1 MKKKRVLRKISALFL
16 VMIIM
21 VSSLSGVTLAAT
33 GDNATITF
41 EPCYDKSG
49 SVMKYNAGETINGH
63 YAGGKGENINRIF
76 ADKEAAFCIQPGVEL
91 HSGNQLKESSSDTW
105 KALSANKKKAVGL
118 ALLYGYSGNNK
129 NLKGSDDEKWTATQV
144 LVWEFVTG
152 CRKATG
158 AYKRSEKTIYS
169 LYFGSSYA
177 NAGAKEVYD
186 QIVDLL
192 KEHNT
197 IPSFMSENKTEI
209 LKDMKLKDGKY
220 TVTLTD
226 ENKVLSDFDFSCGND
241 KIKITKSGNK
251 LTISSAEALE
261 KSVRIKAVKNTVP
274 TVGNSA
280 KLLAY
285 GSDQLQDVVSGAE
298 NAEKVIAYVNVQT
311 KTGSLLLKK
320 TSEDGIVS
328 GIPFTIQGEDYE
340 RIVKTGSDGT
350 ISVEDMIPGT
360 YTITEN
366 ASDRYVVQKS
376 QAVTV
381 VGGKT
386 TTVQFSNILK
396 KFNVTVK
403 KKDAEKVTQQG
414 NATLSNAV
422 YGMYKNGELVDRYT
436 TDGKGEFT
444 TKYYVCGDGWTV
456 REISPSEGYLID
468 NTSYSVGAEP
478 KLYPIEY
485 NQIEMKVNEHVEKGK
500 LAVIK
505 HTDDGKTQIETPEA
519 GAEFEVYLKSAGG
532 FEKAKESERD
542 RLVCDK
548 DGFAQTKN
556 MPYGVYTVH
565 QTKGW
570 EGREFIDDFDVYIQE
585 NGETYRYIIN
595 NRDFESHIK
604 IVKKDEETGKV
615 IPCAGT
621 GFQIYDSKGKLVT
634 MKFMYPK
641 VTTIDTFYTTEDG
654 TLVTP
659 EPLTSGKGYFLVEV
673 KAPYGYVLNV
683 KPVYF
688 DVIQDVSKKEGE
700 VTVIEVSRMNKPQK
714 GRIVIE
720 KSGEIFQSVSESEG
734 VYQPIFEIGMLKG
747 TCFQIIAAE
756 DIITPDGTIRM
767 KKGEV
772 ADTITTDEKGK
783 AESRKLYLGKYRIE
797 EITAPYGMIRCREPR
812 QVEITYAG
820 ETVEVT
826 ETKAEIYNERQ
837 RVQIELTKTL
847 EKNEVFGI
855 GSHNEIEKVRFGL
868 YAKEELMAGDGKVIP
883 KDGLL
888 EIVTCDKAGKA
899 TFQTDIPVGAELYVK
914 EYSTEEHY
922 QLSALIYP
930 VTFAYAGGEQAVVTI
945 VVNEGKVI
953 ENYIKYG
960 MVKGLKVNR
969 ETGKTIAKA
978 VFGLFLKE
986 AKEFNEKTA
995 ILTAESDKKGVFTFE
1010 KVPLGEW
1017 VIHELKPAEGYLTN
1031 EEQYPVTITE
1041 KEEVVEIKV
1050 FNDRIPKIKT
1060 TATIQ
1065 GKKKAVA
1072 TKTIALKDKVSYKH
1086 LIQGKEYVLKG
1097 ILMDKKTGK
1106 PLLINGKKV
1115 QSETAFKPK
1124 HAKGNVT
1131 VTFTFEGTNI
1141 TKDTDIVVFETL
1153 YCDGIE
1159 LTAHADIKD
1168 QGQTVTVKRPIP
1180 EIPQTGDHSMRGFFI
1195 GIGAVA
1201 LGGLIS
1207 LVVIKKKRD
1216 EDETE

>member
-1 MKKKRVLRKISALFL
+1 MKKKTILRKISALFL

-21 VSSLSGVTLAAT
+21 VSSLSGVTFAAT
-33 GDNATITF
+33 GDNVTITF

-118 ALLYGYSGNNK
+118 ALLYGYSGNKK

-144 LVWEFVTG
+144 LIWEFVTG

-158 AYKRSEKTIYS
+158 AYKKNDKTIYS

-220 TVTLTD
+220 IVTLTD

-328 GIPFTIQGEDYE
+328 GIPFLIQGEDYE
-340 RIVKTGSDGT
+340 RTVKTGIDGT

-376 QAVTV
+376 QTVTV

-422 YGMYKNGELVDRYT
+422 YGIYKNGELVERYT

-456 REISPSEGYLID
+456 REISPSEGYLLD

-485 NQIEMKVNEHVEKGK
+485 NKIEMKVNEHVEKGK
-500 LAVIK
+500 IAVIK
-505 HTDDGKTQIETPEA
+505 HTDDGKTQIETPES
-519 GAEFEVYLKSAGG
+519 GAEFEVYLKSAGS

-548 DGFAQTKN
+548 DGFVQTKD

-570 EGREFIDDFDVYIQE
+570 EGREFIDDFDVFIQE

-604 IVKKDEETGKV
+604 IVKKDKETGKV
-615 IPCAGT
+615 IPCAGA
-621 GFQIYDSKGKLVT
+621 GFQIYDPKGKLVT

-659 EPLTSGKGYFLVEV
+659 ELLPSGKGYFLVEV
-673 KAPYGYVLNV
+673 KAPYGYVLNA

-688 DVIQDVSKKEGE
+688 DVIQDASKKEGE
-700 VTVIEVSRMNKPQK
+700 VTVIEVSRMNQPQK

-720 KSGEIFQSVSESEG
+720 KSGEIFQSVSENEG
-734 VYQPIFEIGMLKG
+734 AYQTIFESVMLKG
-747 TCFQIIAAE
+747 ASFQITAAE
-756 DIITPDGTIRM
+756 DIITPDGTVRM

-772 ADTITTDEKGK
+772 ADTITTDENGK
-783 AESRKLYLGKYRIE
+783 AESRELYLGKYKIE
-797 EITAPYGMIRCREPR
+797 EITAPYGMVRCREPR

-826 ETKAEIYNERQ
+826 ETRAEIYNERQ
-837 RVQIELTKTL
+837 HVQIEITKTL

-855 GSHNEIEKVRFGL
+855 GSHNEIEKVCFGL
-868 YAKEELMAGDGKVIP
+868 YAKEELKAEDGKVIP

-888 EIVTCDKAGKA
+888 EIVTCDKSGKA
-899 TFQTDIPVGAELYVK
+899 TFKTDIPVGAELYVK

-922 QLSALIYP
+922 QLSNLIYP

-953 ENYIKYG
+953 ENHIKYG
-960 MVKGLKVNR
+960 MVKGLKVDR

-978 VFGLFLKE
+978 VFGLFSKE

-1041 KEEVVEIKV
+1041 KEEIVEIKV

-1072 TKTIALKDKVSYKH
+1072 TKTIVLEDKVSYKH
-1086 LIQGKEYVLKG
+1086 LIPGKEYVLKG

-1106 PLLINGKKV
+1106 PFLINGKKV

-1131 VTFTFEGTNI
+1131 VTFTFDGKNI
-1141 TKDTDIVVFETL
+1141 TKDIDIVVFETL

>member
-1 MKKKRVLRKISALFL
+1 MKKKRIIREISTLFL
-16 VMIIM
+16 VMVMM

-33 GDNATITF
+33 GDNVIITF
-41 EPCYDKSG
+41 EPCYDKNG

-76 ADKEAAFCIQPGVEL
+76 ADGEAAFCIQPGVGL
-91 HSGNQLKESSSDTW
+91 HTGSQLKESSSDTW
-105 KALSANKKKAVGL
+105 KVLSANKKKAVGL
-118 ALLYGYSGNNK
+118 ALLYGYSGNKK

-220 TVTLTD
+220 AVTLTD
-226 ENKVLSDFDFSCGND
+226 ENNVLSDFDFSCGND

-251 LTISSAEALE
+251 LTISSVEALE

-298 NAEKVIAYVNVQT
+298 NAEKVISYVNVQT
-311 KTGSLLLKK
+311 KTGNLLLKK

-328 GIPFTIQGEDYE
+328 GISFTVQGEDYE
-340 RIVKTGSDGT
+340 RTVKTGSDGS
-350 ISVEDMIPGT
+350 ISIEDMIPGT

-366 ASDRYVVQKS
+366 VSDRYVPLKS
-376 QAVTV
+376 QTVTV

-403 KKDAEKVTQQG
+403 KKDAEKVKQQG

-422 YGMYKNGELVDRYT
+422 YGIYKNGVLIDRYT

-444 TKYYVCGDGWTV
+444 TKYYACGDGWTV
-456 REISPSEGYLID
+456 REISPSEGYLLD
-468 NTSYSVGAEP
+468 KTSYPVGAEP

-485 NQIEMKVNEHVEKGK
+485 NNIKKEVNEQVEKGK
-500 LAVIK
+500 IAVIK
-505 HTDDGKTQIETPEA
+505 HTDDGKTQIETPES
-519 GAEFEVYLKSAGG
+519 GAEFEVYLKSAGSYDRAEG
-532 FEKAKESERD
+532 TERD

-548 DGFAQTKN
+548 NGFAQTKD
-556 MPYGVYTVH
+556 MPYGTYTVH

-570 EGREFIDDFDVYIQE
+570 EGREFIDDFDVFIQE

-621 GFQIYDSKGKLVT
+621 GFQIYDPKGKLVK

-641 VTTIDTFYTTEDG
+641 VITIDTFYTTEDG
-654 TLVTP
+654 TLITP
-659 EPLTSGKGYFLVEV
+659 EPLPSGKGYSIVEV

-683 KPVYF
+683 EPVFF
-688 DVIQDVSKKEGE
+688 DVIQNASEKEEE
-700 VTVIEVSRMNKPQK
+700 VAVIEVSRMNKPQK
-714 GRIVIE
+714 GRVVIE

-734 VYQPIFEIGMLKG
+734 VYQPIFQTSMLKG
-747 TCFQIIAAE
+747 VIFQITAAE
-756 DIITPDGTIRM
+756 DIITPDGTVRI

-772 ADTITTDEKGK
+772 ADTVTTDEKGK
-783 AESRKLYLGKYRIE
+783 AKSRELYLGKYKIE
-797 EITAPYGMIRCREPR
+797 ETTVPYGMVRLEEPHEVEISYAGEA
-812 QVEITYAG
+812 VEIT
-820 ETVEVT
+820 ETT
-826 ETKAEIYNERQ
+826 AEIYNERQ
-837 RVQIELTKTL
+837 HLQIDLMKTL
-847 EKNEVFGI
+847 EKNEAFGI
-855 GSHNEIEKVRFGL
+855 GGHNEIEEVRFGL
-868 YAKEELMAGDGKVIP
+868 YAKEELKAGDGKVIP

-888 EIVTCDKAGKA
+888 EIATCDKEGKA
-899 TFQTDIPVGAELYVK
+899 IFKTDIPVGAELYVK

-922 QLSALIYP
+922 QLSDLIYP
-930 VTFAYAGGEQAVVTI
+930 VTFVYAGGEQAVVTI

-960 MVKGLKVNR
+960 MVKGLKVDR

-978 VFGLFLKE
+978 VFGLFPKE

-1017 VIHELKPAEGYLTN
+1017 VIRELKPAKGYLAN
-1031 EEQYPVTITE
+1031 EEQYSVTIGE
-1041 KEEVVEIKV
+1041 NEEVVEIKV
-1050 FNDRIPKIKT
+1050 FNDRIPKIGT

-1065 GKKKAVA
+1065 GKKEAVA
-1072 TKTIALKDKVSYKH
+1072 AKTIVLKDKVSYKH
-1086 LIQGKEYVLKG
+1086 LIPGKEYVLKG

-1106 PLLINGKKV
+1106 PFLIDGKKV

-1124 HAKGNVT
+1124 RAGGKVT
-1131 VTFTFEGTNI
+1131 VTFTFNGTKI

-1153 YCDGIE
+1153 YCEGVE
-1159 LTAHADIKD
+1159 LTVHADIKD
-1168 QGQTVTVKRPIP
+1168 QGQTVTIKLPVP
-1180 EIPQTGDHSMRGFFI
+1180 EIPQTGDCSMMGFFI
-1195 GIGAVA
+1195 GIGAAA

-1207 LVVIKKKRD
+1207 LVIVKKKKD
-1216 EDETE
+1216 EDEAE

>member
-21 VSSLSGVTLAAT
+21 VSSFSGVTFAAT
-33 GDNATITF
+33 GDNVTITF
-41 EPCYDKSG
+41 EPCYDKG
-49 SVMKYNAGETINGH
+49 GNVMKYNAGDTINGH

-76 ADKEAAFCIQPGVEL
+76 ADGEAAFCIQPGVEL

-105 KALSANKKKAVGL
+105 KALAANKKKAVGL
-118 ALLYGYSGNNK
+118 ALLYGYSGNKK
-129 NLKGSDDEKWTATQV
+129 NLKGSDDEKWAATQT
-144 LVWEFVTG
+144 LIWEFVTG

-192 KEHNT
+192 KEHNS

-220 TVTLTD
+220 AMTLTD

-285 GSDQLQDVVSGAE
+285 GSDQLQDVVAGAE

-311 KTGSLLLKK
+311 KTGNLLLKK

-328 GIPFTIQGEDYE
+328 SISFTIQGEDYE
-340 RIVKTGSDGT
+340 RIVKTGSDGS
-350 ISVEDMIPGT
+350 ISVEEMIPGT

-366 ASDRYVVQKS
+366 VSDRYVAQKS
-376 QAVTV
+376 QTVTV

-422 YGMYKNGELVDRYT
+422 YGIYKNGALIDRYT

-456 REISPSEGYLID
+456 REISPSEGYLLD
-468 NTSYSVGAEP
+468 ETAYSVGAEP
-478 KLYPIEY
+478 EHYPIEY
-485 NQIEMKVNEHVEKGK
+485 NKIEMKVNERVEKGK
-500 LAVIK
+500 IAVIK
-505 HTDDGKTQIETPEA
+505 HTDDGKTQIETPEF
-519 GAEFEVYLKSAGG
+519 GAEFEVYLKSAGSYDRA
-532 FEKAKESERD
+532 EETERD

-548 DGFAQTKN
+548 DGFARTKD
-556 MPYGVYTVH
+556 MPYGIYTVH

-570 EGREFIDDFDVYIQE
+570 EGREFIDDFDVFIQE

-595 NRDFESHIK
+595 NGDFESHIK

-615 IPCAGT
+615 IHCAGT
-621 GFQIYDSKGKLVT
+621 GFQIYDPNGKLEK

-654 TLVTP
+654 TLITP
-659 EPLTSGKGYFLVEV
+659 EPLPSGKGYSIVEV
-673 KAPYGYVLNV
+673 KAPYGYVLNAE
-683 KPVYF
+683 PVFF
-688 DVIQDVSKKEGE
+688 DVIQNASEKEEE
-700 VTVIEVSRMNKPQK
+700 VTVIEVPRMNKPQK

-734 VYQPIFEIGMLKG
+734 VYQPIFQTGMLKG
-747 TCFQIIAAE
+747 AVFQITAAE
-756 DIITPDGTIRM
+756 DIITPDGTVRI

-772 ADTITTDEKGK
+772 ADTITTDENGRAK
-783 AESRKLYLGKYRIE
+783 SRELYLGKYKIE
-797 EITAPYGMIRCREPR
+797 ETAVPYGMVQSGEPR
-812 QVEITYAG
+812 EVEIAYAGEAVEIT
-820 ETVEVT
+820 ETT
-826 ETKAEIYNERQ
+826 AKIYNERQ
-837 RVQIELTKTL
+837 RLQIDLMKTL
-847 EKNEVFGI
+847 EKNDVFGI
-855 GSHNEIEKVRFGL
+855 GGHNEIEEVRFGL
-868 YAKEELMAGDGKVIP
+868 YAKEELKAGDGKVIP

-888 EIVTCDKAGKA
+888 KIVTCDKEGKA
-899 TFQTDIPVGAELYVK
+899 IFKTDIPVGTELYVK
-914 EYSTEEHY
+914 EYSTQEHY
-922 QLSALIYP
+922 QLSDAIYP
-930 VTFAYAGGEQAVVTI
+930 VTFEYAGCGQEVVKI
-945 VVNEGKVI
+945 SVNDGKEI
-953 ENYIKYG
+953 ENHIKYG
-960 MVKGLKVNR
+960 TVKGLKVDR

-978 VFGLFLKE
+978 VFGLFPKE
-986 AKEFNEKTA
+986 EKEFNEETA
-995 ILTAESDKKGVFTFE
+995 ICITKSGKDGIFTFE

-1017 VIHELKPAEGYLTN
+1017 IIRELNPAEGYLAN
-1031 EEQYPVTITE
+1031 EAQYSVTIRE
-1041 KEEVVEIKV
+1041 QEEVVEIRV
-1050 FNDRIPKIKT
+1050 VNDHIPEIKT

-1065 GKKKAVA
+1065 GKKEAVA
-1072 TKTIALKDKVSYKH
+1072 TKTIVLKDKVSYQH
-1086 LIQGKEYVLKG
+1086 LIPGKEYILKG
-1097 ILMDKKTGK
+1097 ILMDKNTGK
-1106 PLLINGKKV
+1106 PFLIAGKKV

-1124 HAKGNVT
+1124 HGEGKVT
-1131 VTFTFEGTNI
+1131 VTFTFDASKI
-1141 TKDTDIVVFETL
+1141 TKETELVVFETL
-1153 YCDGIE
+1153 YCDEIE
-1159 LTAHADIKD
+1159 LISHADIKD
-1168 QGQTVTVKRPIP
+1168 KGQTVTIKPPVPQ
-1180 EIPQTGDHSMRGFFI
+1180 IPQTGDCSMKGFFI
-1195 GIGAVA
+1195 GIGAIA

-1207 LVVIKKKRD
+1207 LIIIKKKKD
-1216 EDETE
+1216 EDSRS